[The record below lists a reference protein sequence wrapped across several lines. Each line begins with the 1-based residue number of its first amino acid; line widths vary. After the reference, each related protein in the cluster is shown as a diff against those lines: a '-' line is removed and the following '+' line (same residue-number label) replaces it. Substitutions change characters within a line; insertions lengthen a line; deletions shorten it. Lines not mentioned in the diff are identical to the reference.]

1 MRSLSSLCNERGVA
15 SVYRTSP
22 GSDGELTKQV
32 RHAATRVPPA
42 YVQHAG
48 AQTTVGRRPDCQLA
62 ISHLNMNNSPRYKHR
77 LGKSGRAAKYG
88 ALSLPTSGCVT
99 ISWNEALDAGGARH
113 LSLLWQESGGPEVK
127 APRRSGFG
135 SKLIKQAA
143 GGAKGSVDLRFPP
156 DGVVCVLILALI
168 DEGAHL
174 LLGPG
179 GGLESNSE

>member
-1 MRSLSSLCNERGVA
+1 M
-15 SVYRTSP
+15 YTIYTSC
-22 GSDGELTKQV
+22 
-32 RHAATRVPPA
+32 PPA
-42 YVQHAG
+42 ALTSRRQALPT
-48 AQTTVGRRPDCQLA
+48 ATKLNFRNILGRRAAPHIGLP
-62 ISHLNMNNSPRYKHR
+62 ISSR
-77 LGKSGRAAKYG
+77 

-156 DGVVCVLILALI
+156 DGVICVLTLALI